1 MKLNVPDISCEHC
14 KMKINASLKALKGVK
29 TININIA
36 EKTVEITGDFNK
48 SDAISAIEK
57 AGYPVKG
64 AE

>member
-1 MKLNVPDISCEHC
+1 MKLNVPDMSCEHC
-14 KMKINASLKALKGVK
+14 KMRINASLKALKGVK

-36 EKTVEITGDFNK
+36 EKTVEITGEFDK

-57 AGYPVKG
+57 AGYPVKV